1 VKDILDNLNE
11 ELQNKNL
18 QEIQLNEIN
27 EDIEKES

>member
-1 VKDILDNLNE
+1 VKDILNNLNE